1 MHINFDLQKINNSL
15 NDFFNATGINIA
27 LFKSDFSYV
36 CENRRHWEQNLYCR
50 AIQNTKKG
58 KETCRKSDIELLQ
71 KCRDSK
77 CAQTHICPAGLV
89 DVAIPILYNDEVI
102 GYIMFGQMKPEK
114 ALSESHNYI
123 TSLGLDAKKMR
134 EYHEKIPYF
143 DSDKIQ
149 SISNIAAMF
158 IKYLLLENLLKP
170 SVDKRIETVTAY
182 INQNLNRTLSVQEI
196 SKNVNLSKS
205 VLYRMFHNNF
215 NCTISDYINQQRVE
229 KSILYLSETDMSI
242 DEISQAVG
250 FAGASYYSRTF
261 KKLKGISPLK
271 FKKKSMLQL

>member
-15 NDFFNATGINIA
+15 NDFYNSTGINIA
-27 LFKSDFSYV
+27 LFKNDFSYV
-36 CENRRHWEQNLYCR
+36 CENRRHWEQNLYCK

-58 KETCRKSDIELLQ
+58 KEACRKSDIDLLE
-71 KCRDSK
+71 KCRDTK

-89 DVAIPILYNDEVI
+89 DVAIPILYSEEVI

-114 ALSESHNYI
+114 PLSESRDYI
-123 TSLGLDAKKMR
+123 LSLGLDADKMK

-170 SVDKRIETVTAY
+170 SVDKRMDAVTAY
-182 INQNLNRTLSVQEI
+182 INQNLDHSLSVQDI

-205 VLYRMFHNNF
+205 VLYRMFHTNF
-215 NCTISDYINQQRVE
+215 NCTVSDYINQQRIE
-229 KSILYLSETDMSI
+229 KSLIYLAETDMSV
-242 DEISQAVG
+242 DEISQKVG
-250 FAGASYYSRTF
+250 FTSVSYYSRIF
-261 KKLKGISPLK
+261 KKLKGSSPLQY
-271 FKKKSMLQL
+271 KKRLP

>member
-15 NDFFNATGINIA
+15 NDFYNSTGINIA
-27 LFKSDFSYV
+27 LFKNDFSYV
-36 CENRRHWEQNLYCR
+36 CENRRHWEQNLYCK

-58 KETCRKSDIELLQ
+58 KEACRKSDIELLE
-71 KCRDSK
+71 KCRDTK

-89 DVAIPILYNDEVI
+89 DVAIPILYSEEVI

-114 ALSESHNYI
+114 PLSESRDYI
-123 TSLGLDAKKMR
+123 LSLGLDADKMK

-170 SVDKRIETVTAY
+170 SVDKRMDTVTSY
-182 INQNLNRTLSVQEI
+182 INQTLDHSLSVQEI
-196 SKNVNLSKS
+196 ARNVNLSKS
-205 VLYRMFHNNF
+205 VLYRMFHTHF
-215 NCTISDYINQQRVE
+215 NCTLSEYINAQRIE
-229 KSILYLSETDMSI
+229 KSLHYLTETDLSV
-242 DEISQAVG
+242 DEISGKVG
-250 FAGASYYSRTF
+250 FSSVSYFTRIF
-261 KKLKGISPLK
+261 KKLQQTTPLLYRK
-271 FKKKSMLQL
+271 NFQ